1 MTGDHDEFATTD
13 LDTVPAPA
21 RGLVS
26 TVHQAKLRPAVNPEY
41 LVARPRLVT
50 LLDAAV
56 RAPVT
61 LVVAPAGSGKTSLLR
76 EWVAGTALPHA
87 WLSVDEPDRDAAQ
100 LWAGILAAL
109 EGIAPGCATQA
120 TPLLRRQGALLDAV
134 GVLLDDLEKRP
145 YDARVLVID
154 DLQLVDDEDDVNASL
169 AVFLQHLPG
178 WLRVVVASRRLPR
191 LPVDRLRARG
201 MLGEVRFPELR
212 FSFDEAAEMLA
223 RLAPGL
229 PADQVDAAAVR
240 AGGWAASI
248 QLTALAARA
257 AEARAAD
264 TAAGPG
270 APPPDD
276 GARNLE
282 DYVWHEIL
290 QGEPPDVVGVLE
302 STAVVERVDPGLAEA
317 LTGRADAPDLLARA
331 EESGLFTARI
341 EPSGAYETHALV
353 RESLVAV
360 QRRRSPERV
369 AALHRSAAGWYGE
382 HGRPVPALEQLLRAG
397 AHREA
402 LRLLASC
409 VAELYD
415 NGLEATVRRTVAAI
429 PEGVAGDDLAAV
441 VDLAWCRLYVDR
453 DQFLRTVDDL
463 VTRTDEGADLDTGA
477 SSGPVPS
484 ARLRM
489 LQAVGAT
496 VRGDWADGAGLAR
509 AALATIG
516 EPWLL
521 DPVVRYGWNLV
532 AREIALTERWDDASA
547 EVRKVA
553 STISAAPERRLG
565 FEGTR
570 ALGDALAGHPVDA
583 LRLVAGARQGSEE
596 SNLTM
601 LRAELLTAEAIAH
614 REIGDMPAAFPA
626 LLRLAA
632 TGCDLAPHCRLLAC
646 LELTRSWL
654 DRDDLE
660 AAERSFGQ
668 AAEIVDTEVSGP
680 GGRSWLARTGTLLAL
695 AAGRTDEAW
704 RWVAQVDDP
713 FWAGVKAARIHLAEG
728 DTEAVAAELREV
740 EPRCVRHH
748 VVRDLLLS
756 RTVTSAADGESF
768 LLRAAELA
776 AAHGLVQTVA
786 AEGPD
791 VVESIE
797 RLAWR
802 VPQTWLARLRR
813 APAHGATAWGASAAE
828 LARTLTERQ
837 LGILRMLPSRL
848 TLREIA
854 DELFISVNTLKFHLK
869 AVYRE
874 LGCASRAEAAE
885 VARALVSPH
894 RHDQPSSTRRR

>member
-1 MTGDHDEFATTD
+1 MTPEREGLATTAVSA
-13 LDTVPAPA
+13 TPAPA
-21 RGLVS
+21 RGLVPA
-26 TVHQAKLRPAVNPEY
+26 VHQAKLRPAVNPEY
-41 LVARPRLVT
+41 LVPRPRLVA

-76 EWVAGTALPHA
+76 DWVAGTALPHA
-87 WLSVDEPDRDAAQ
+87 WLSVDELDRDAAR

-109 EGIAPGCATQA
+109 EGIAPGCTAQA
-120 TPLLRRQGALLDAV
+120 AALLRRQGSLLDAV
-134 GVLLDDLEKRP
+134 GTLLDDLESRP

-154 DLQLVDDEDDVNASL
+154 DLQLVDDDDGVNASL
-169 AVFLQHLPG
+169 RLFLQHLPG

-212 FSFDEAAEMLA
+212 FSFDEAAEMLF

-229 PADQVDAAAVR
+229 PSDQVHAAAVR

-248 QLTALAARA
+248 QLRALAARA
-257 AEARAAD
+257 TDARATD
-264 TAAGPG
+264 DAAGPG
-270 APPPDD
+270 AVPPDD
-276 GARNLE
+276 GARDLE
-282 DYVWHEIL
+282 DYVWHEVL
-290 QGEPPDVVGVLE
+290 LGGPPDVVEVLKA
-302 STAVVERVDPGLAEA
+302 TAVVERVDPGLAQA

-341 EPSGAYETHALV
+341 EPSGVYETHALV
-353 RESLVAV
+353 RESLVGL
-360 QRRRSPERV
+360 QLRRSPERV
-369 AALHRSAAGWYGE
+369 TALHQIAAGWYEE
-382 HGRPVPALEQLLRAG
+382 HGQPVPALEHLLRAG
-397 AHREA
+397 AHRDA

-429 PEGVAGDDLAAV
+429 PEGVTGNDLSTTI
-441 VDLAWCRLYVDR
+441 DLTWCRLYVDR
-453 DQFLRTVDDL
+453 GQFVRSVDEL
-463 VTRTDEGADLDTGA
+463 VAGTDGGSGPDDGADI
-477 SSGPVPS
+477 GPVLR

-489 LQAVGAT
+489 LEAVGAA
-496 VRGDWADGAGLAR
+496 VRGSWADGAGLAR
-509 AALATIG
+509 SALATIG
-516 EPWLL
+516 EPWLV

-547 EVRKVA
+547 EVLKVV
-553 STISAAPERRLG
+553 STISAVPERRLG
-565 FEGTR
+565 LEGTR

-583 LRLVAGARQGSEE
+583 LRLVAGARQGSEQ

-601 LRAELLTAEAIAH
+601 LRAELLTAEAIAR
-614 REIGDMPAAFPA
+614 REIGDTPAAVPA

-632 TGCDLAPHCRLLAC
+632 TDCDPAPHCRLLAC

-654 DRDDLE
+654 DRDDLV
-660 AAERSFGQ
+660 AAERAFGQ

-680 GGRSWLARTGTLLAL
+680 NGRCWLARTGTVLAL
-695 AAGRTDEAW
+695 ADGRTDEAR

-713 FWAGVKAARIHLAEG
+713 FWAGVKTARVCLAEG
-728 DTEAVAAELREV
+728 DSESAADELRDV
-740 EPRCVRHH
+740 DPRCVRHH

-756 RTVTSAADGESF
+756 RASASTAEAESC

-802 VPQTWLARLRR
+802 LPQPWLARLRR
-813 APAHGATAWGASAAE
+813 IPAHGAASWGVSAVE
-828 LARTLTERQ
+828 LTRPLTERQ

-869 AVYRE
+869 VVYRE
-874 LGCASRAEAAE
+874 LGCGSRAEAAE
-885 VARALVSPH
+885 VARALASPH
-894 RHDQPSSTRRR
+894 RHDQPSITRRR